1 MTFPAGSQL
10 YINVHHKS
18 YIVQI
23 HAVIVVGGD
32 NAEGH
37 TYMPLT
43 PSGAAVCVTVWLC
56 NTVERYSCLACV
68 CDVGTKVLCAD
79 KSFINSNVRP

>member
-1 MTFPAGSQL
+1 MQKVTHTCPLHRQVQL
-10 YINVHHKS
+10 
-18 YIVQI
+18 
-23 HAVIVVGGD
+23 
-32 NAEGH
+32 
-37 TYMPLT
+37 
-43 PSGAAVCVTVWLC
+43 CVLLVMLLC